1 MKTDQPA
8 PLLLFYA
15 SRHIGGGEAYFINLG
30 LAAISAGRRCVVV
43 DYDDGYVISR
53 IPGAEHVAYSDELG
67 ADYLPACEAFIPV
80 GAVTF
85 LGSKLRLSPESKVLL
100 ASIHHNHAVEL
111 GNWAWLLRRFR
122 PQVVGSLWPLLEPC
136 RFRSVRKFFQMISSR
151 KGLAYCAPFQRH
163 FDESYLSLPLEAE
176 VVPIPVPMRS
186 SAGAGAGAAPG
197 GQAIVWVSRLAKE
210 KAAIVHEIIR
220 AMKDSQ
226 CRRKLVIIGEGESMQ
241 DIRDRAMEAG
251 VEIETPGVISGVSLD
266 EYLRRH
272 AFLCIGVGTTAVE
285 MSMAGLPTLV
295 ARLPGYCEG
304 PFIWF
309 HDAHP
314 GDTIV
319 TPDTITRAVSL
330 AEALRQL
337 HPLDVWSRFAQNCQ
351 QAARL
356 RHDVPA
362 SWAQLSEALRANE
375 LTVAKATLLARM
387 DQQPFRLI
395 RDCKLWL
402 RRRLA
407 SGRP

>member
-30 LAAISAGRRCVVV
+30 LAAIGAGRRCVVV

-53 IPGAEHVAYSDELG
+53 IPGAEHVAYTDELG
-67 ADYLPACEAFIPV
+67 ADYLPACEAFMPV

-85 LGSKLRLSPESKVLL
+85 LGSKLRLSPESKVLMV
-100 ASIHHNHAVEL
+100 SIHHNHAVEL

-122 PQVVGSLWPLLEPC
+122 PQSAGSLWPLLEPC
-136 RFRSVRKFFQMISSR
+136 RFRKIKKFFQTISRR
-151 KGLAYCAPFQRH
+151 KGLVYCAPFQRH
-163 FDESYLSLPLEAE
+163 FDESYLSLTLEAE
-176 VVPIPVPMRS
+176 VVPIPVPLRS
-186 SAGAGAGAAPG
+186 SVVTGAESG

-210 KAAIVHEIIR
+210 KAAIVFEIIR
-220 AMKDSQ
+220 AMKDSR

-241 DIRDRAMEAG
+241 DIRNRATEAG
-251 VEIETPGVISGVSLD
+251 VEIETPGVIYGASLD
-266 EYLRRH
+266 EYLRRE

-295 ARLPGYCEG
+295 ARLPGYCDG

-309 HDAHP
+309 NDAHP

-319 TPDTITRAVSL
+319 TPDTVTRAVSL

-337 HPLDVWSRFAQNCQ
+337 HPQDDWARFAQNCQ
-351 QAARL
+351 QAASL
-356 RHDVPA
+356 RHDLAA
-362 SWAQLSEALRANE
+362 SWARLSEALRANE
-375 LTVAKATLLARM
+375 LTAEEAVELARM